1 MKYLSMFGLISVLA
15 LTACGDGKE
24 QSSKW
29 QHQEPSQS
37 IQTVGVDDAQAILGS
52 AGLKATKVT
61 DSTDN
66 SGDPKKIYIIND
78 GITAQLEH
86 SKNEVVLA
94 WYQAEDAVEASQTSL
109 NNTYLLAQA
118 MLGKQGVALVNQVSD
133 GKIVKQETVGG
144 YSVSGSCSVNPCV
157 IRVKNPAK

>member
-15 LTACGDGKE
+15 LTACSDSKE

-37 IQTVGVDDAQAILGS
+37 IQTVGVDDAQAILDS
-52 AGLKATKVT
+52 AGLKAAKVT

-66 SGDPKKIYIIND
+66 SGAPKKIYIIND

-94 WYQAEDAVEASQTSL
+94 WYQAEDAVEASQNSL
-109 NNTYLLAQA
+109 NNAYLLAQA
-118 MLGKQGVALVNQVSD
+118 MMGEQGFKLIQEASSGKNF
-133 GKIVKQETVGG
+133 KQEIIDG
-144 YSVSGSCSVNPCV
+144 YVVSGSCSVNPCV
-157 IRVKNPAK
+157 INIKK